1 MGCGDYLKLPLLVMK
16 LTFER
21 DSSMREMGTPY
32 NPAEHSIVLVK
43 ERSSAV

>member
-21 DSSMREMGTPY
+21 DFSMREMGTPY
-32 NPAEHSIVLVK
+32 NPAEHNIVLVK
-43 ERSSAV
+43 ERSSAI